1 MRSAMSNQLV
11 PVVLPRVVGWV
22 TPPAPRNN
30 FDVAGFALLG
40 AAVIAFLIGGAVAT
54 NGGRS

>member
-1 MRSAMSNQLV
+1 MSYPLV
-11 PVVLPRVVGWV
+11 PIVLPRVVGWV

-40 AAVIAFLIGGAVAT
+40 AAVVAFLIGGAVA
-54 NGGRS
+54 GKRDRS

>member
-1 MRSAMSNQLV
+1 MSNQLV
-11 PVVLPRVVGWV
+11 PVVLPRVVGLV

-30 FDVAGFALLG
+30 FDVAGFVLLG
-40 AAVIAFLIGGAVAT
+40 AAALAFLIGGAVAA

>member
-1 MRSAMSNQLV
+1 MSNQIV

-40 AAVIAFLIGGAVAT
+40 AAVIAFLIGGAVAA